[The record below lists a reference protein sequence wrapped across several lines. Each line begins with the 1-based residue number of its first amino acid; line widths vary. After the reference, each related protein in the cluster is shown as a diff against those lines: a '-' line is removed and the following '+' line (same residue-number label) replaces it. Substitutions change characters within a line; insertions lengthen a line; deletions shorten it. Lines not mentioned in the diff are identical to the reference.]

1 MRRPRSPLSGQLT
14 LPAGFD
20 SFADSDLLA
29 AVGGTPYADDL
40 AAAGATPAGSM
51 SVALRADLP
60 GEVEETT
67 GTDDGSDDEAL
78 VWEAPLDGTSA
89 AVTART
95 VQRPADGG
103 GWAAALST
111 IALVLLVLWVAAAAA
126 FIVSVA
132 RARSRRAKAR
142 RRRPARERA

>member
-1 MRRPRSPLSGQLT
+1 M
-14 LPAGFD
+14 A
-20 SFADSDLLA
+20 
-29 AVGGTPYADDL
+29 
-40 AAAGATPAGSM
+40 
-51 SVALRADLP
+51 
-60 GEVEETT
+60 
-67 GTDDGSDDEAL
+67 
-78 VWEAPLDGTSA
+78 WEAPLDGTSA

-103 GWAAALST
+103 GWASAVST

-142 RRRPARERA
+142 RQRPAREGA